1 MQTNADV
8 NFLCTGAF
16 YHELQQSKSRTFCC
30 SCHFQGQVSHYGMP
44 WQVQIP
50 VDVACLAASREAAV
64 FEFSYNTANSPVR
77 ALNFVFF
84 KGLIFE

>member
-1 MQTNADV
+1 
-8 NFLCTGAF
+8 
-16 YHELQQSKSRTFCC
+16 
-30 SCHFQGQVSHYGMP
+30 MP

-77 ALNFVFF
+77 ASNFAFRLGPDV
-84 KGLIFE
+84 